1 MISATWPMPE
11 KQVDPQSRIIVKKQ
25 SFDPTPFLDL
35 YNKLDTLPSPKAGN
49 PTVKGAVYVSKN
61 QLPDEIF
68 FHESLKKSNVEIAAM
83 FGIPCDYLSSVNITI
98 EPQFSSDMPL
108 FTDCTVVYR
117 VEIERYLSNDEPF

>member
-1 MISATWPMPE
+1 MISASWPMPE
-11 KQVDPQSRIIVKKQ
+11 KELDLQSRIVVKKQ

-35 YNKLDTLPSPKAGN
+35 YNKLDTLASPKAGN
-49 PTVKGAVYVSKN
+49 PTVKGAVYVSKK

-83 FGIPCDYLSSVNITI
+83 FGIPSDYLYSFNISI